1 MAELLQQEEK
11 QPVLEGNETIILV
24 EDEVTILEMTTI
36 MLQGQGYTVLA
47 ASTPGEA
54 IDLAEKYADEIHLLM
69 TDVVMPE
76 MNGRDLARHLL
87 LLHPGLKQ
95 LFMSGYTADIIAHHG
110 VLGEGV
116 NFIRKPFL
124 MMELASKVREVLDQ
138 E

>member
-1 MAELLQQEEK
+1 
-11 QPVLEGNETIILV
+11 
-24 EDEVTILEMTTI
+24 
-36 MLQGQGYTVLA
+36 
-47 ASTPGEA
+47 
-54 IDLAEKYADEIHLLM
+54 
-69 TDVVMPE
+69 
-76 MNGRDLARHLL
+76 LARHLL